1 MSENTQLQENLKY
14 ANDMKPRQF
23 AQMLRRLAIALKDRD
38 NVPFSE
44 DEVQI
49 LLEQFSLSPSELESL
64 FSACQYVLQQ
74 AAAFSFNSDKIE
86 IYAQQCGLTPETS
99 QCFSAV
105 WDAEGEDLINS
116 LKQRTVTDNVLSSTN
131 WRLNLKAAEKGEAP
145 TKTPVMLLDLNVEGK
160 NPITIQFNHEEL
172 SKFYEQIEL
181 IQREVDRLT

>member
-1 MSENTQLQENLKY
+1 MSENSQLQESLKY

-44 DEVQI
+44 EDVQI

-74 AAAFSFNSDKIE
+74 AAAFSFTSEKIE
-86 IYAQQCGLTPETS
+86 IYATQCGLSEDIS

-105 WDAEGEDLINS
+105 WDAEGEDLINA
-116 LKQRTVTDNVLSSTN
+116 LKQRTVTDDVLSSTS
-131 WRLNLKAAEKGEAP
+131 WRLNMKAAEKDQP
-145 TKTPVMLLDLNVEGK
+145 PSKTPVMLLDLNVQGK
-160 NPITIQFNHEEL
+160 EPITIQFNHEEL
-172 SKFYEQIEL
+172 SNFYEQIEQ